1 MINTLIELVGVNQEL
16 LIYLAID
23 VTIAIILLGA
33 MRFLLGLTS
42 QVNSTDELAHK
53 DNFAFGVSVAGSI
66 LALGIV
72 LTGAITGEN
81 ASSYMMEI
89 IGMLS
94 YGVYG
99 LVLIKIGRVIQDKIA
114 LQHLN
119 KAQLIK
125 EQNLTI
131 GIIDAAGAIAT
142 AIIIRAVLLWVDG
155 LEVATFI
162 AITSGFIVA
171 QAVLVLVTR
180 IRESNYAKNNQEDCL
195 QEALS
200 EGQLAL
206 AIRYAGQVISTALAV
221 TAASHFLVY
230 SPETL
235 VVNLIGWLVFGI
247 IMTLLVALLTS
258 LAKRIVLWGINL
270 VEEVDQQHNIGVAS
284 IEMAT
289 SIAIA
294 LILSALMA

>member
-1 MINTLIELVGVNQEL
+1 MNTLIDFVGVNQEL
-16 LIYLAID
+16 LVYLAID
-23 VTIAIILLGA
+23 ITIAIILLGA

-42 QVNSTDELAHK
+42 QVNSTEELAKK

-81 ASSYMMEI
+81 APSYTMEI
-89 IGMLS
+89 IGMLA
-94 YGVYG
+94 YGTYG
-99 LVLIKIGRVIQDKIA
+99 LILIKVGRIIQDKVA

-119 KAQLIK
+119 KTELIK
-125 EQNLTI
+125 DQNLTI

-155 LEVATFI
+155 LDISTFI

-180 IRESNYAKNNQEDCL
+180 IREKKYAKNNQEDCL

-200 EGQLAL
+200 DGQLAL
-206 AIRYAGQVISTALAV
+206 AIRYSGQVISTALAV
-221 TAASHFLVY
+221 TAASHFLIY
-230 SPETL
+230 SPDTL
-235 VVNLIGWLVFGI
+235 VVNLLGWLVFGI
-247 IMTLLVALLTS
+247 IMTVLVALLAS

-289 SIAIA
+289 SISIA
-294 LILSALMA
+294 LILAALMA

>member
-1 MINTLIELVGVNQEL
+1 MINSLIELVGVNQEL
-16 LIYLAID
+16 LVYLAID
-23 VTIAIILLGA
+23 ITIAIILLGA

-42 QVNSTDELAHK
+42 QVNSTEELAQK

-81 ASSYMMEI
+81 ASSFIMEA
-89 IGMLS
+89 IGMLA
-94 YGVYG
+94 YGTYG
-99 LVLIKIGRVIQDKIA
+99 LVLIKVGRVIQDKVA

-119 KAQLIK
+119 KTELIK
-125 EQNLTI
+125 EKNLTI

-142 AIIIRAVLLWVDG
+142 AIIIRAVLLWVNG
-155 LEVATFI
+155 LSISTFI

-180 IRESNYAKNNQEDCL
+180 IRESQYAKNNQEDCL

-200 EGQLAL
+200 GGQLAL
-206 AIRYAGQVISTALAV
+206 AIRYTGQVISTALAV
-221 TAASHFLVY
+221 TAASHFIVY

-235 VVNLIGWLVFGI
+235 VVNLLGWLIFGI
-247 IMTLLVALLTS
+247 IMTLLVSILTA

-289 SIAIA
+289 SISIA
-294 LILSALMA
+294 LILTALMA

>member
-1 MINTLIELVGVNQEL
+1 MNTLIELVGVNQEL

-23 VTIAIILLGA
+23 ITIAILLLGT

-42 QVNSTDELAHK
+42 QVNSTEELAQK

-81 ASSYMMEI
+81 APSYMMEI
-89 IGMLS
+89 IGMLA
-94 YGVYG
+94 YGAYG
-99 LVLIKIGRVIQDKIA
+99 LVLIKVGRVIQDKVA

-119 KAQLIK
+119 KTDLIK

-155 LEVATFI
+155 LNVATFI
-162 AITSGFIVA
+162 AITSGFLVA

-180 IRESNYAKNNQEDCL
+180 IRERKYAKNNQDDSL

-206 AIRYAGQVISTALAV
+206 AIRYSGQVISTALAV

-235 VVNLIGWLVFGI
+235 VINLIGWLVFGLV
-247 IMTLLVALLTS
+247 MTLLVALLTS

-289 SIAIA
+289 SISIA
-294 LILSALMA
+294 LILTALMA

>member
-1 MINTLIELVGVNQEL
+1 MNTLIELVGVNQEL
-16 LIYLAID
+16 LVYLAID
-23 VTIAIILLGA
+23 ITIAILLLGT

-42 QVNSTDELAHK
+42 KVNTTEELAQK

-81 ASSYMMEI
+81 APSYMMEI
-89 IGMLS
+89 IGMLA
-94 YGVYG
+94 YGAYG
-99 LVLIKIGRVIQDKIA
+99 LVLIKVGRVIQDKVA

-119 KAQLIK
+119 KTELIK
-125 EQNLTI
+125 EQNLSI

-155 LEVATFI
+155 LDVATFI
-162 AITSGFIVA
+162 AITSGFVVA

-180 IRESNYAKNNQEDCL
+180 LRERKYATNNQEDCL
-195 QEALS
+195 QDALS
-200 EGQLAL
+200 EGQVAL
-206 AIRYAGQVISTALAV
+206 AIRYSGQVISTALAV

-235 VVNLIGWLVFGI
+235 VMNLVGWLVFGI

-289 SIAIA
+289 SISIA
-294 LILSALMA
+294 LILTALMA

>member
-1 MINTLIELVGVNQEL
+1 MNSLIELVGVNQEL
-16 LIYLAID
+16 LVFLAID
-23 VTIAIILLGA
+23 ITIAIILLGA

-42 QVNSTDELAHK
+42 QVNSTEELAHK

-81 ASSYMMEI
+81 APSYLMEV
-89 IGMLS
+89 IGMLA
-94 YGVYG
+94 YGTYG
-99 LVLIKIGRVIQDKIA
+99 LILIKIGRIIQDKVA

-119 KAQLIK
+119 KTELIK
-125 EQNLTI
+125 EKNLSI

-155 LEVATFI
+155 LDISTFI
-162 AITSGFIVA
+162 AITSGFVVA
-171 QAVLVLVTR
+171 QAVLILVTR
-180 IRESNYAKNNQEDCL
+180 IRESRYAKNNQEDCL

-206 AIRYAGQVISTALAV
+206 AIRYSGQVISTALAV
-221 TAASHFLVY
+221 TAASHFIIY
-230 SPETL
+230 SPATL
-235 VVNLIGWLVFGI
+235 VNNLLGWLVFGI
-247 IMTLLVALLTS
+247 IMTLLVSILTT

-289 SIAIA
+289 SISIA
-294 LILSALMA
+294 LILTALMA

>member
-1 MINTLIELVGVNQEL
+1 MNTLIELVGVNQEL

-23 VTIAIILLGA
+23 ITIAIMLLGA

-42 QVNSTDELAHK
+42 QVNSTEELAHK

-81 ASSYMMEI
+81 APSYMMEI
-89 IGMLS
+89 IGMLA
-94 YGVYG
+94 YGTYG
-99 LVLIKIGRVIQDKIA
+99 LVLIKVGRVIQDKVA

-119 KAQLIK
+119 KTQLIK
-125 EQNLTI
+125 EQNLSI

-155 LEVATFI
+155 LDVATFI
-162 AITSGFIVA
+162 AITSGFVVA

-180 IRESNYAKNNQEDCL
+180 IRERKYATNNQEDCL

-200 EGQLAL
+200 DGQLAL
-206 AIRYAGQVISTALAV
+206 AIRYSGQVISTALAV

-235 VVNLIGWLVFGI
+235 MMNLIGWLIFGI